1 MSVDTFEN
9 EQEKMDENMISQGGT
24 QADFI
29 REELNFNID
38 AEDPVTKASL
48 NDHSVGDCIDI
59 FGNGQ
64 LKKTV
69 IKKGEN
75 GTRPNRG
82 DICTLNITG
91 KLEDSKIVEEY
102 ENLVIQLGDLE
113 VIQGLDLAIALMDIG
128 EVAEIVI
135 DPRFAYGK
143 QGKKPI
149 PPDATIIYTVELKAA
164 ELEPEI
170 EKLSISQRRE
180 TSNKKRERGNW
191 WFVRDE
197 LPFAL
202 QCYRKALEYL
212 SSTKSGTNQ
221 NEEEESFSDTELQI
235 LLEDRIK
242 VHNNL
247 AAALIKTEAYDS
259 ALENVEHVLRCQPQN
274 VKALFRKGTILRLK
288 GEYAKAYAIFTE
300 MQKLNPD
307 MKICNTELM
316 TLKDKI
322 AKDAKKEKY
331 LYRKMLGVTEDIK
344 NLSKD
349 VKADD
354 KSKKK
359 FAKGVLWTLA
369 GAASAVVISVFIHR
383 FTS

>member
-9 EQEKMDENMISQGGT
+9 EKEKMDENMTSQGRT

-38 AEDPVTKASL
+38 TKDPVTKASL
-48 NDHSVGDCIDI
+48 NDHSVGDCVDI

-91 KLEDSKIVEEY
+91 KLEDSTIVEEY

-128 EVAEIVI
+128 EVAEIII

-149 PPDATIIYTVELKAA
+149 PPDATITYTVELKAA

-180 TSNKKRERGNW
+180 ISNKKRERGNW
-191 WFVRDE
+191 WFVRNE

-202 QCYRKALEYL
+202 QCYRRALEYL

-221 NEEEESFSDTELQI
+221 NEEEESFSDAELQT

-242 VHNNL
+242 VYNNL
-247 AAALIKTEAYDS
+247 AATLIKTEAYES

-274 VKALFRKGTILRLK
+274 LKALFRKGTILRLK

-316 TLKDKI
+316 ILKDKI

-331 LYRKMLGVTEDIK
+331 LYRKMLGVTEDK

-354 KSKKK
+354 QSKKK
-359 FAKGVLWTLA
+359 FAKGVLLTLV
-369 GAASAVVISVFIHR
+369 GAASAVVISIFIHR

>member
-1 MSVDTFEN
+1 
-9 EQEKMDENMISQGGT
+9 MISQGGT

-38 AEDPVTKASL
+38 TKDPVTKASL
-48 NDHSVGDCIDI
+48 NDHSVGDCVDI

-91 KLEDSKIVEEY
+91 KLEDSTVVEEY

-113 VIQGLDLAIALMDIG
+113 VIQVYIIIIIYQYLICNTILTYILQGLDLAIALMDIG

-149 PPDATIIYTVELKAA
+149 PPDATITYTVELKAA

-180 TSNKKRERGNW
+180 IR
-191 WFVRDE
+191 
-197 LPFAL
+197 
-202 QCYRKALEYL
+202 
-212 SSTKSGTNQ
+212 
-221 NEEEESFSDTELQI
+221 
-235 LLEDRIK
+235 
-242 VHNNL
+242 
-247 AAALIKTEAYDS
+247 
-259 ALENVEHVLRCQPQN
+259 
-274 VKALFRKGTILRLK
+274 
-288 GEYAKAYAIFTE
+288 
-300 MQKLNPD
+300 
-307 MKICNTELM
+307 
-316 TLKDKI
+316 
-322 AKDAKKEKY
+322 
-331 LYRKMLGVTEDIK
+331 
-344 NLSKD
+344 
-349 VKADD
+349 
-354 KSKKK
+354 
-359 FAKGVLWTLA
+359 
-369 GAASAVVISVFIHR
+369 
-383 FTS
+383 

>member
-1 MSVDTFEN
+1 
-9 EQEKMDENMISQGGT
+9 MDENMMSQGGT

-38 AEDPVTKASL
+38 SEDPVTKASL
-48 NDHSVGDCIDI
+48 NDHPVDEWIDI

-64 LKKTV
+64 LKKRV
-69 IKKGEN
+69 IRKGEN

-91 KLEDSKIVEEY
+91 KLEDSKVVEEY
-102 ENLVIQLGDLE
+102 ENLVIQLGDME
-113 VIQGLDLAIALMDIG
+113 VIQGLDLAIALMDVG
-128 EVAEIVI
+128 EVAEIVV

-143 QGKKPI
+143 HGKRPI
-149 PPDATIIYTVELKAA
+149 PPDATIIYTVELKTS

-170 EKLSISQRRE
+170 EMLSINQRRE
-180 TSNKKRERGNW
+180 ISNKKRERGNW
-191 WFVRDE
+191 WFTRME
-197 LPFAL
+197 LPFAI

-212 SSTKSGTNQ
+212 SSTKSSTNQ
-221 NEEEESFSDTELQI
+221 SEEEESVSDAELQI

-247 AAALIKTEAYDS
+247 AAALIKTEAYDA

-307 MKICNTELM
+307 MKIFTTELI

-322 AKDAKKEKY
+322 TKNAEKEKQ
-331 LYRKMLGVTEDIK
+331 LYRKMLGVVQDK
-344 NLSKD
+344 NSSKD
-349 VKADD
+349 GKADD
-354 KSKKK
+354 KSKRE
-359 FAKGVLWTLA
+359 FAKGVLWTLI
-369 GAASAVVISVFIHR
+369 GAASVAAISIFIHR